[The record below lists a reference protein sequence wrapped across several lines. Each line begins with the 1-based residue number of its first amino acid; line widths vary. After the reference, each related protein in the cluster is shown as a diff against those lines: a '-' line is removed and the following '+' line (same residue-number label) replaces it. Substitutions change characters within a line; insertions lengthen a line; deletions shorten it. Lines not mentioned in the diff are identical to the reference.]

1 MPDTPVEPAPRAP
14 YDPSMEQRVSRL
26 EEDMHEIKA
35 AHGRLETMV
44 SDVRLAVTRIEA
56 TLTATLPHL
65 ATKAE
70 VTEILKTLPHLATKA
85 EIAEVRIEMAEMVKT
100 LPHLATRAEVAEVKV
115 EMAEMVKTLPH
126 LATKAEVAE
135 VSKTLPHL
143 ATRAALAEKPGK
155 GYLVGMIGILLAA
168 YAAGLAALAVLK

>member
-14 YDPSMEQRVSRL
+14 YDRSMEQWVSRL
-26 EEDMHEIKA
+26 EEDMHEVKA

-56 TLTATLPHL
+56 ALVATLPHL

-85 EIAEVRIEMAEMVKT
+85 E
-100 LPHLATRAEVAEVKV
+100 
-115 EMAEMVKTLPH
+115 
-126 LATKAEVAE
+126 
-135 VSKTLPHL
+135 
-143 ATRAALAEKPGK
+143 LAEKLGK

-168 YAAGLAALAVLK
+168 YAGGLVALAVLK